1 MSYSFLLHFLAAVKE
16 EEEEEEERM
25 IDYGGIFPE
34 FLGGK
39 EGEEGG
45 RIFFPLR
52 VGRDAFDHLSP
63 LLSSLFPVS

>member
-1 MSYSFLLHFLAAVKE
+1 MSYSFFLPFLAAVKE

-39 EGEEGG
+39 EGGEE
-45 RIFFPLR
+45 RRENIFPLA
-52 VGRDAFDHLSP
+52 DAFDHLSP

>member
-1 MSYSFLLHFLAAVKE
+1 
-16 EEEEEEERM
+16 M

-39 EGEEGG
+39 GGGEEG
-45 RIFFPLR
+45 RENIFPLT
-52 VGRDAFDHLSP
+52 DAFDHLSP